1 VGNLRL
7 RVRLAALAVV
17 AAAVAA
23 PAAGAGLIGSVPI
36 VGGAVAPNCG
46 KGAQVFAPWGDHA
59 TYYPVQN
66 GGLESGSSG
75 WTLTGGAS
83 VVRGNEPFYI
93 SGPGAYSLSLPSG
106 STATSPATCI
116 GTANLFI
123 RMLGIDAG
131 GRDSG
136 LRIRVIF
143 RGGLLSSVLG
153 VLDFTTT
160 PPTGTWQPT
169 LPTLSLG
176 SLGIPLGSQSMQIQ
190 LSPVGSGSAWRI
202 DDLYVD
208 PWANGIV

>member
-1 VGNLRL
+1 V
-7 RVRLAALAVV
+7 LAVV

-46 KGAQVFAPWGDHA
+46 KGAQVFAPWGDYA

-153 VLDFTTT
+153 VFDFRTT